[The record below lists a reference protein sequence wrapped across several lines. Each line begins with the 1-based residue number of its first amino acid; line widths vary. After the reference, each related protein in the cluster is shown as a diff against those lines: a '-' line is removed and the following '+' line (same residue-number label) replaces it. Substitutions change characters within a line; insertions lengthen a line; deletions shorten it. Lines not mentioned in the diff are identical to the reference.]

1 MQAIEQFKKTQTHLI
16 AKLGEG
22 NAHMVWA
29 LGLLVDSSDL
39 IALAS
44 QAITDGGN
52 DKKFDFFFIDDENRK
67 IIFGQAYYADKLKDQ
82 APANKASDLNTAV
95 AWLISGEIDVV
106 TNINDRVKKAILLAR
121 SKIKEG
127 LIDEI
132 QIVYIHNNRESLN
145 VEAELKTCAK
155 ALQTHLT
162 SNDILVKGIEFG
174 LIEQERLF
182 IEKDTHIL
190 VKDSIPISTAHFS
203 EKGSDWEAQTF
214 TVTGEW
220 LRALYLAHDD
230 KLFSA
235 NYRGFLGI
243 GRKKNKINNAIS
255 QSGEK
260 TPSDFW
266 AFNNGITILTH
277 EICVAEGKTYLRG
290 MSIINGAQTTGSLG
304 SIDSKILLDG
314 VKVLCR
320 AVICQDTDKARLIVK
335 YNNTQN
341 SISSWDQYSNDADQ
355 KYLVRQF
362 KDLGNFTYSLKRGF
376 EATEADLGIEMLA
389 QPSLAFQGY
398 VSDANRGKNS
408 VFDSKEL
415 YKRAFDGKNAR
426 QLLLAYCFGRAID
439 ERKLLITNKVNRT
452 DKEES
457 QLNLFNF
464 LSFKNFLLAVVGLTL
479 ESHLGIKVNIQQV
492 SLSGAACKQ
501 GINHVTSICSKIV
514 ARTLIYTES
523 EMNAFPGGPS
533 AALKD
538 AKNLT
543 VIASA
548 VSNSIASFYEDAERN
563 ALVIESIYTE

>member
-1 MQAIEQFKKTQTHLI
+1 MHA
-16 AKLGEG
+16 G
-22 NAHMVWA
+22 
-29 LGLLVDSSDL
+29 S
-39 IALAS
+39 
-44 QAITDGGN
+44 
-52 DKKFDFFFIDDENRK
+52 FDELMSGD
-67 IIFGQAYYADKLKDQ
+67 
-82 APANKASDLNTAV
+82 
-95 AWLISGEIDVV
+95 ISTVK
-106 TNINDRVKKAILLAR
+106 NINDRVKKAIVMAR
-121 SKIKEG
+121 SKIQEG

-132 QIVYIHNNRESLN
+132 QIVYIHNSRESLN
-145 VEAELKTCAK
+145 VETELKTCAK
-155 ALQTHLT
+155 ALQTYLT
-162 SNDILVKGIEFG
+162 PNAILVKGMEFG

-190 VKDSIPISTAHFS
+190 VKDSIPISTAYFS
-203 EKGSDWEAQTF
+203 EKGDDWEAQTF

-220 LRALYLAHDD
+220 LRNLYLAHDD

-260 TPSDFW
+260 TPTDFW

-277 EICVAEGKTYLRG
+277 EIYIDDGKTYLRG

-304 SIDSKILLDG
+304 SIDTKTSLDG

-341 SISSWDQYSNDADQ
+341 SISSWDQYSNDPDQ
-355 KYLVRQF
+355 KFLVNQF

-398 VSDANRGKNS
+398 VGDANRGKNS
-408 VFDSKEL
+408 VFESKEL

-439 ERKLLITNKVNRT
+439 ERKLLLTNKENRT
-452 DKEES
+452 DKEEL

-479 ESHLGIKVNIQQV
+479 ESHLGKKVNIQQA
-492 SLSGAACKQ
+492 SFSEAACKQ
-501 GINHVTSICSKIV
+501 GINHMTSMCSKIV
-514 ARTLIYTES
+514 ARTLIYTET
-523 EMNAFPGGPS
+523 EMTNFVGGPS
-533 AALKD
+533 AVLRD
-538 AKNLT
+538 AKNLGF
-543 VIASA
+543 IASA
-548 VSNSIASFYEDAERN
+548 VSNSIASFYEDADRN
-563 ALVIESIYTE
+563 SNVIESIYAE